1 MRSYRALV
9 QPEYLDLTIGG
20 HTFRGRALHDRSPN
34 ALHTLRTALPL
45 DARLSMDQWSGYVV
59 RIIPRQPVRP
69 TTPDPVVAYPYP
81 GLVMLDPSNGDLAIC
96 FGQGR
101 LSNGLGPLPAV
112 PLFEIGGDIE
122 GFRPLGVRLQYDGA
136 KEMRISLSADQ
147 ASPLV
152 APRRERGRRVA
163 IELGEAFAVA
173 DLLEESA
180 PVTAGSLAS
189 KLPLVGI
196 GTSTFLSGPLVRYR
210 DQDGSE
216 TELALETLPN
226 EASHTVLFPGYVYY
240 RTEEPRG
247 LRIATSDA
255 TTMGGPVPTKLVP
268 VARLGGEWSAFR
280 EQAALL
286 RETGMQPL
294 RLRLLED

>member
-1 MRSYRALV
+1 V

-20 HTFRGRALHDRSPN
+20 RTFRGRTLPDRSPN
-34 ALHTLRTALPL
+34 GIASLRAALPL
-45 DARLSMDQWSGYVV
+45 DAKLLMDQWSGYVV
-59 RIIPRQPVRP
+59 RISPRVPLRP
-69 TTPDPVVAYPYP
+69 TAPDPVVAYPYP
-81 GLVMLDPSNGDLAIC
+81 GLVMLDPATGDLAIC

-122 GFRPLGVRLQYDGA
+122 EFRPLGVRLQYDGA
-136 KEMRISLSADQ
+136 KAIRIDVSADQ

-152 APRRERGRRVA
+152 APRRERGRRIA
-163 IELGEAFAVA
+163 IELGEAQAIA

-180 PVTAGSLAS
+180 PITSGSLAS

-196 GTSTFLSGPLVRYR
+196 ATSTFLSGPLVRYR
-210 DQDGSE
+210 DRDGSE
-216 TELALETLPN
+216 TELALETLPG
-226 EASHTVLFPGYVYY
+226 EATHTVLYPGYVYY

-255 TTMGGPVPTKLVP
+255 TTMGGPTPTRLVP
-268 VARLGGEWSAFR
+268 VARLRGEWSAFR

-294 RLRLLED
+294 RLRLLDG